1 MIDQKE
7 HIIEVLSREKRPISI
22 SEIAKK
28 SGMHRYAVAR
38 NLDVLEVLGKVR
50 KIQKGP
56 AKKYFLVT
64 SPPVSGLIDISSDLI
79 VIINPNLEIQYLNT
93 AALQYFSLSP
103 SQILGEKLSLGTLP
117 LISHR
122 DILHELENYSFEKV
136 IKKLYQTEQG
146 RWFEITI
153 LGIYLLFSPN
163 LIGIIATDISERKH
177 AEEQVQKSER
187 LYRLLADNMT
197 DVIWIYDIEPAKF
210 TYVSPSVNQLLGF
223 SPEELLSKEVR
234 EVLTEASYH
243 LLLEK
248 MSGYI
253 SDDTKGIGNPYET
266 TRIDQVHR
274 DGSVIPTEIVTSFL
288 RNSDGEITRIL
299 GSSRNISDRVV
310 IEEQLKKS
318 EHHFR
323 LLVETTRY
331 TLTVIDPVTL
341 LHRYVSPSIFNI
353 LGYTPEEFV
362 KIPFYQI
369 IHPSQSGWVKEMG
382 VIRLAEFQSYPNS
395 NKFYMDEYQL
405 IAKNGS
411 MVWVESTFR
420 FIVNEATGK
429 PEIVGVSRDIT
440 GKKALE
446 M

>member
-1 MIDQKE
+1 M
-7 HIIEVLSREKRPISI
+7 
-22 SEIAKK
+22 
-28 SGMHRYAVAR
+28 
-38 NLDVLEVLGKVR
+38 
-50 KIQKGP
+50 
-56 AKKYFLVT
+56 F
-64 SPPVSGLIDISSDLI
+64 
-79 VIINPNLEIQYLNT
+79 
-93 AALQYFSLSP
+93 
-103 SQILGEKLSLGTLP
+103 
-117 LISHR
+117 
-122 DILHELENYSFEKV
+122 
-136 IKKLYQTEQG
+136 QTEQG

-197 DVIWIYDIEPAKF
+197 DVIWIYDIGPAKF
-210 TYVSPSVNQLLGF
+210 TYVSPSVNQLLGY

-248 MSGYI
+248 MSEYI

-288 RNSDGEITRIL
+288 RDSDGEITRIL

-318 EHHFR
+318 DHHFR

-382 VIRLAEFQSYPNS
+382 VIRLAEFQSNPNS

-411 MVWVESTFR
+411 MVWVESTYR
-420 FIVNEATGK
+420 FIVNEDTGK

-440 GKKALE
+440 EKKALE

>member
-28 SGMHRYAVAR
+28 SGIHRYAVAR

-50 KIQKGP
+50 KIQIGTCKEVH
-56 AKKYFLVT
+56 FLLQ
-64 SPPVSGLIDISSDLI
+64 SLPVSGLIDISSDLI

-136 IKKLYQTEQG
+136 IKKMFQTEQG

-197 DVIWIYDIEPAKF
+197 DVIWIYDIGSAKF
-210 TYVSPSVNQLLGF
+210 TYVSPSVNPLLGYSSGRIIIQRSQG
-223 SPEELLSKEVR
+223 SPDRRVVS
-234 EVLTEASYH
+234 
-243 LLLEK
+243 
-248 MSGYI
+248 
-253 SDDTKGIGNPYET
+253 
-266 TRIDQVHR
+266 
-274 DGSVIPTEIVTSFL
+274 SVIGKDV
-288 RNSDGEITRIL
+288 RIY
-299 GSSRNISDRVV
+299 
-310 IEEQLKKS
+310 
-318 EHHFR
+318 FR
-323 LLVETTRY
+323 
-331 TLTVIDPVTL
+331 
-341 LHRYVSPSIFNI
+341 
-353 LGYTPEEFV
+353 
-362 KIPFYQI
+362 
-369 IHPSQSGWVKEMG
+369 
-382 VIRLAEFQSYPNS
+382 
-395 NKFYMDEYQL
+395 
-405 IAKNGS
+405 
-411 MVWVESTFR
+411 
-420 FIVNEATGK
+420 
-429 PEIVGVSRDIT
+429 
-440 GKKALE
+440 
-446 M
+446 